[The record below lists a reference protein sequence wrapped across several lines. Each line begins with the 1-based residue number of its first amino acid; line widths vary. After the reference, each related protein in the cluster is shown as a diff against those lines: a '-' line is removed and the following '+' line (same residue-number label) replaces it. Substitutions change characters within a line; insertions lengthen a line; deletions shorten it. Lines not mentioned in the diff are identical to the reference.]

1 MAKDEVKE
9 FQKKLDGLSKHE
21 LRELV
26 MVNTYKLAL
35 TRNQLDA
42 VVDILIKKKLATY
55 EEVWKRTNERFQ
67 ETQGKIIK

>member
-1 MAKDEVKE
+1 MVKDEVKE
-9 FQKKLDGLSKHE
+9 FQKKLDGLSKNE

-26 MVNTYKLAL
+26 MVNKYKLAL

-42 VVDILIKKKLATY
+42 VVDILIKKKLTTY

-67 ETQGKIIK
+67 ETQTK

>member
-1 MAKDEVKE
+1 MAKDEVQE
-9 FQKKLDGLSKHE
+9 FQKKLDSLSKHE

-42 VVDILIKKKLATY
+42 VVDILIKKKLTTY
-55 EEVWKRTNERFQ
+55 EEIWKRTNERFQ
-67 ETQGKIIK
+67 ESQEK

>member
-1 MAKDEVKE
+1 MAKDDVKE
-9 FQKKLDGLSKHE
+9 FQKKLDGLSRHE

-26 MVNTYKLAL
+26 MVNAYKLAL

-67 ETQGKIIK
+67 EAQE

>member
-1 MAKDEVKE
+1 MRSKE
-9 FQKKLDGLSKHE
+9 LEEFEKELRGMSARE

-26 MVNTYKLAL
+26 MVNAYKLAL

-42 VVDILIKKKLATY
+42 VVDILIRHKLATY

-67 ETQGKIIK
+67 S